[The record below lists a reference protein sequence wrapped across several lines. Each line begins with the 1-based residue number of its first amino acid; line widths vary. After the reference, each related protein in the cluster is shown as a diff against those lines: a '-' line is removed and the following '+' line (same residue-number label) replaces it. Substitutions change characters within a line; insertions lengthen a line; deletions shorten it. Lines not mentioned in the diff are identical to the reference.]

1 MSDAPIRVVLADGQR
16 LFRSGLGLIVDSQED
31 MTVVGEAR
39 DGGEALAVID
49 ATRPDIVLMD
59 MWMSPM
65 NGLDAMKA
73 LSESG
78 HDQHKDDR
86 KGLSRASPPK
96 VIMLTALELDRRSLE
111 AIRYGAG
118 GFLLKDSTPEF
129 VIEAVRTVHAGNT
142 VLASHDLT
150 ALLDIP
156 AEPVRPVPPEY
167 ATLTERE
174 RRVFAAVVQ
183 GASNAEIADE
193 LCLSES
199 TVKTHIGAILRKL
212 GLRDRLQVVTYSYEN
227 GLGPPRR
234 DAKRPVKGLRDRSY
248 MQSAS

>member
-65 NGLDAMKA
+65 NGLDAMKR
-73 LSESG
+73 LSAVVRRG
-78 HDQHKDDR
+78 
-86 KGLSRASPPK
+86 SPSPGPR
-96 VIMLTALELDRRSLE
+96 VVMLTDPEPGRRVLE

-118 GFLLKDSTPEF
+118 GFLLKDSAPEF
-129 VIEAVRTVHAGNT
+129 VCEAVRTVHAGGA
-142 VLASHDLT
+142 VLAARDIT
-150 ALLDIP
+150 ALLD
-156 AEPVRPVPPEY
+156 ASADPVRRVPPEY
-167 ATLTERE
+167 AMLTERE
-174 RRVFAAVVQ
+174 RRVFAAVVR

-193 LCLSES
+193 LYLSTS
-199 TVKTHIGAILRKL
+199 TVKTHVGTILRRL
-212 GLRDRLQVVTYSYEN
+212 GLRDRLQIVVYAYEN
-227 GLGPPRR
+227 GLSAEHRPRR
-234 DAKRPVKGLRDRSY
+234 RPPDGAVQPTARTERAG
-248 MQSAS
+248 

>member
-16 LFRSGLGLIVDSQED
+16 LFRSGLNLIVDSQDD

-39 DGGEALAVID
+39 DGDEALAVID

-59 MWMSPM
+59 MWMSPT
-65 NGLDAMKA
+65 NGVDAMRLLA
-73 LSESG
+73 ESAADG
-78 HDQHKDDR
+78 DEPAPR
-86 KGLSRASPPK
+86 
-96 VIMLTALELDRRSLE
+96 VIMLTALGLDRHALE
-111 AIRYGAG
+111 AIQYGAS

-129 VIEAVRTVHAGNT
+129 VCEAVRTVYAGNT

-150 ALLDIP
+150 ALFDAPREAL
-156 AEPVRPVPPEY
+156 RPVPAEF
-167 ATLTERE
+167 AALTERE
-174 RRVFAAVVQ
+174 RKVFAAVVT

-193 LCLSES
+193 LHLSES

-227 GLGPPRR
+227 GLSYQKTPERRSQEPRTT
-234 DAKRPVKGLRDRSY
+234 APAAHKRSRIP
-248 MQSAS
+248 SAS